1 MSILNINTSR
11 NTNITPLTTTS
22 LSQYV
27 PREIWQHI
35 CSYLG
40 GVQDIISIGLTNHQF
55 SVQIFQ
61 NSSIW
66 NSILQRRFPDSRV
79 DCQSEAKGLALCRHL
94 SNIEKNRK
102 AGIYRSQTI
111 AGKEV
116 ANIFGNLL
124 SKDLLI
130 LGLKNGFITILD
142 LKSGEQLESRVYQ
155 EPVTNIL
162 MNENWLFLTL
172 KNNVIK
178 IWDLDLK
185 SEKEL
190 LTLENQQHAIRN
202 ILVHKDHLI
211 FTSGNTIEIFD
222 LTSEQKV
229 DTLAGHQ
236 NYISSIL
243 VHENNLISASDDS
256 IRIWD
261 LDHGQ
266 AIQTL
271 AAPNGKITTMLAYE
285 NKIISCSGSGTINIW
300 DLQSGRELQTIAG
313 HQNPVKKMLIHD
325 NQLFFISS
333 DKVSDFIKIWDL
345 KNGKEIQVLRKP
357 AHGPI
362 DDFFIYKNQ
371 LIIRSQTTKIWDF
384 SIPPS
389 LYNER
394 RGCRSDLRTLGKMA
408 HAQYTQDPMKVKDI
422 AMETDLL
429 DRHIKHRLKQH
440 AFNVGTPSTY
450 SATVI
455 LRVQTEVCVEAL
467 LDAIYKGD
475 QGLVSELLDQ
485 LVTIDAQNKEIYRL
499 LWQVCGSDKSVVW
512 GWGEFAFHN
521 REGCT
526 ASLLQ
531 KAEAIDYF
539 KKHLKERWGKDVPLS
554 LLDLGITA
562 ENCGEKLLLD
572 LGITAEDCGEK
583 LKCSPDFLQKIGILS
598 STDIKALNRNIIK
611 YPEISAEE
619 VTEKYDQLQIQT
631 VPNEDV
637 AYVFLKILSIAV
649 NQRIE
654 ECKVLFDNEKW
665 KWMDLRGKLE
675 YYQDAFLE
683 RPQDFLGSPEAYAG
697 FVEKANGLMKT
708 FHKLDQKLQIAKL
721 RNQITNLRT
730 YVTQDR
736 EGILRAWE
744 RLHGL
749 GIISLADL
757 LKRPGAPHDPFHM
770 GE

>member
-102 AGIYRSQTI
+102 TGRYRSQLI
-111 AGKEV
+111 AGSEV
-116 ANIFGNLL
+116 ANIFGALL
-124 SKDLLI
+124 SKDQLL
-130 LGLKNGFITILD
+130 LGLKDGYITIFD
-142 LKSGEQLESRVYQ
+142 FKSGKQLQLSVYRGN
-155 EPVTNIL
+155 VTNIL
-162 MNENWLFLTL
+162 MNENRLILILGNFRTR
-172 KNNVIK
+172 NNVIK
-178 IWDLDLK
+178 VFDMDLQ
-185 SEKEL
+185 SVEEL
-190 LTLENQQHAIRN
+190 YTVETHQRAIGD
-202 ILVHKDHLI
+202 ILVHKNHLI
-211 FTSGNTIEIFD
+211 CTFGNTIEIFD
-222 LTSEQKV
+222 LTSGQKV
-229 DTLAGHQ
+229 DTLAGHVL
-236 NYISSIL
+236 YISSIL
-243 VHENNLISASDDS
+243 VHENNLISASADS

-261 LDHGQ
+261 LDNGQ

-271 AAPNGKITTMLAYE
+271 AAPPHGTITTMLAYE

-371 LIIRSQTTKIWDF
+371 LIIRSEVAEIWDF

-389 LYNER
+389 FYTR
-394 RGCRSDLRTLGKMA
+394 QFGSDSPLLILEEI
-408 HAQYTQDPMKVKDI
+408 AQDATRAEVF
-422 AMETDLL
+422 AELL
-429 DRHIKHRLKQH
+429 DPDIQQRLKQH

-450 SATVI
+450 SAPVI
-455 LRVQTEVCVEAL
+455 LRVQTEVCVEEL

-475 QGLVSELLDQ
+475 QGLVSELLDL
-485 LVTIDAQNKEIYRL
+485 LVKIDAQNKEIYRL
-499 LWQVCGSDKSVVW
+499 LWQVCGSDESVIW

-637 AYVFLKILSIAV
+637 AYVFLEILSIAV
-649 NQRIE
+649 NQRVE
-654 ECKVLFDNEKW
+654 ECKVLFDKEKW
-665 KWMDLRGKLE
+665 KWMHLRGKLE
-675 YYQDAFLE
+675 CYQDAFLE